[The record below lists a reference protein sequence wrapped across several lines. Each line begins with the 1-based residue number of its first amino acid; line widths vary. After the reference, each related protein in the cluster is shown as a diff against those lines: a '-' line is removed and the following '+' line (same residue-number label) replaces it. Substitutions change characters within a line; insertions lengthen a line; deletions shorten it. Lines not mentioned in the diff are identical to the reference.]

1 MVYYFHMDIM
11 AKLKETFQKVSTSAL
26 NNVMQTKSDSVIGID
41 IGTSAIKVV
50 QIKKREGRAVLET
63 YGAIALGPY
72 ADLPAGK
79 VTNLDNEKLLPAIT
93 ELLKASGVNT
103 KETAFAIPS
112 AASLIFIVDIPDR
125 LSEKEYDSVIQ
136 TEARKFIPV
145 PIAEVTLDW
154 WVIPERDS
162 ETSGP
167 EGLDETTSTPTS
179 HKKEAL
185 VVAIHNDTL
194 TRYKELVTS
203 LELVDPVF
211 EIEVFSSIR
220 ANFGHELSPV
230 LIFDMGASKTKLS
243 VIEHGVVRT
252 FHVVN
257 RGSHDISNSLATSL
271 AIPFE
276 KAEELKRSQG
286 LTGIGGDQKAAEIM
300 KASLDYVFMEA
311 NSVVLDYERKQN
323 KIISKV
329 VLTGGGVLLK
339 GFVEEAKKNFSCDV
353 VIGNPFA
360 KIEAPVFLSKALES
374 AGPEFGVALGIALR
388 KLQ

>member
-1 MVYYFHMDIM
+1 MCLLFASDTS
-11 AKLKETFQKVSTSAL
+11 KRKEYICDECTNTHDLYTVSIAHYGILFPYGYTGKTQRNISKVSTSAL

-112 AASLIFIVDIPDR
+112 AASLIFIVEIPER

-179 HKKEAL
+179 HKK
-185 VVAIHNDTL
+185 
-194 TRYKELVTS
+194 
-203 LELVDPVF
+203 
-211 EIEVFSSIR
+211 
-220 ANFGHELSPV
+220 
-230 LIFDMGASKTKLS
+230 
-243 VIEHGVVRT
+243 
-252 FHVVN
+252 
-257 RGSHDISNSLATSL
+257 
-271 AIPFE
+271 
-276 KAEELKRSQG
+276 KR
-286 LTGIGGDQKAAEIM
+286 
-300 KASLDYVFMEA
+300 
-311 NSVVLDYERKQN
+311 
-323 KIISKV
+323 
-329 VLTGGGVLLK
+329 
-339 GFVEEAKKNFSCDV
+339 
-353 VIGNPFA
+353 
-360 KIEAPVFLSKALES
+360 
-374 AGPEFGVALGIALR
+374 
-388 KLQ
+388 